1 MTDSGTASELST
13 SPVTASDDPRLHTLS
28 RRLQHHRPR
37 PAPRRPET
45 REAGVAV
52 VLRTGEAMEIL
63 LIERVERQG
72 DPWSGHMALPGG
84 MREPADTDLAA
95 TALRETAEEV
105 GIHLTREGR
114 ILGKLD
120 ELGPASRRLPPLVI
134 APLVATVPAGT
145 PLVPEP
151 AEVSTALW
159 VPVDE
164 LLHPSALVETRFTLD
179 GQELAFPAFAYQGY
193 QVWGLTYR
201 ILRQFFAVAG
211 LG

>member
-1 MTDSGTASELST
+1 MTASGTATPMS
-13 SPVTASDDPRLHTLS
+13 ASDDPRLDTLA
-28 RRLQHHRPR
+28 RRLQGHRPR

-45 REAGVAV
+45 REAGVAL

-63 LIERVERQG
+63 LIERVEREG

-84 MREPADTDLAA
+84 MREPADADLEA

-105 GIHLTREGR
+105 GIQLTREGR
-114 ILGKLD
+114 VIGKLD

-164 LLHPSALVETRFTLD
+164 LLHPTAQVETRFQLD
-179 GQELAFPAFAYQGY
+179 GRELTFPAFAYRSY

-211 LG
+211 LP